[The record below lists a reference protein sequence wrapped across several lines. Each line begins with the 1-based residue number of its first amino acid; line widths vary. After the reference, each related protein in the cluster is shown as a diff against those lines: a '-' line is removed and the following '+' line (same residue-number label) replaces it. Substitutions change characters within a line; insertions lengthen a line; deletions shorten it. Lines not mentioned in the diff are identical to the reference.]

1 MNYDFSLDKKAI
13 TLLVAGAALMG
24 ILVFVAGL
32 IIGTQWNTT
41 PSETTVATTTP
52 TRQPVLASQT
62 EQPNLSKEPA
72 LDADDLSEGAEA
84 AAPAATTGAAKPAQV
99 APPGGASPGGMPD
112 VPGLNMPGM
121 NAPGALDADPKVL
134 QRAKPEAMPDA
145 GGSDEG
151 LVARRESF
159 SVQVGVF
166 LEEIDAERLIE
177 ELEGKGYTPTM
188 FVANDADDR
197 PWYSVRIGTY
207 TEQAEA
213 AQAASNFSKQEKM
226 KAVVRPAG
234 SL

>member
-1 MNYDFSLDKKAI
+1 MSYDLSLDKKAI
-13 TLLVAGAALMG
+13 TLVVAGTALMG

-41 PSETTVATTTP
+41 PSETTVANSAP
-52 TRQPVLASQT
+52 TRQPMLASQT

-72 LDADDLSEGAEA
+72 LDEDDLSAGA
-84 AAPAATTGAAKPAQV
+84 AASPAETTGAAKPAQV
-99 APPGGASPGGMPD
+99 VPPGGASPGGMPD
-112 VPGLNMPGM
+112 VPGLNMPGL
-121 NAPGALDADPKVL
+121 NAPGAMDADPKVV

-151 LVARRESF
+151 LVVKRESF

-166 LEEIDAERLIE
+166 LEELDAERLIE

-188 FVANDADDR
+188 FVANDADNR

-213 AQAASNFSKQEKM
+213 TQAASNFSKQEKM

>member
-1 MNYDFSLDKKAI
+1 MSYDLSLDKKAI
-13 TLLVAGAALMG
+13 TLLVAGTALVG

-32 IIGTQWNTT
+32 IIGTHWNTT

-62 EQPNLSKEPA
+62 EQPTLSKEPA
-72 LDADDLSEGAEA
+72 IDADELSESA
-84 AAPAATTGAAKPAQV
+84 ADAPTETPAAAKPAQV
-99 APPGGASPGGMPD
+99 NPPGGASRAGLPD
-112 VPGLNMPGM
+112 VPGLDMPGL
-121 NAPGALDADPKVL
+121 NAPGAMDADPKVVK
-134 QRAKPEAMPDA
+134 RAKPEAMTGDA
-145 GGSDEG
+145 GADDG
-151 LVARRESF
+151 LGVKRESF

-177 ELEGKGYTPTM
+177 ELEGKGYTPTI
-188 FVANDADDR
+188 FVANDADNR

-207 TEQAEA
+207 TDQAEA
-213 AQAASNFSKQEKM
+213 AQAASNFSKQEKK